1 MTNHASA
8 GETGAELA
16 AKVLRASR
24 RQLLCGSGAAAVA
37 ALLSACSGGSGDY
50 GGSDGKP
57 TPSQDPTKPLA
68 TLDEIPVGGG
78 IVTADLVLVQPVAG
92 QVKAFS
98 RSCPHMHN
106 PVDAPKD
113 GIITCPFHG
122 SQFKADDGSLVK
134 GPATKGLTEVKV
146 TVTDGKVMRA

>member
-8 GETGAELA
+8 DHTGAALA
-16 AKVLRASR
+16 ANVLRASR
-24 RQLLCGSGAAAVA
+24 RQLLCGGGAVAVA
-37 ALLSACSGGSGDY
+37 ALLTACSGGSGDS
-50 GGSDGKP
+50 GETQSPGQEPGA
-57 TPSQDPTKPLA
+57 QLA

-78 IVTADLVLVQPVAG
+78 IVTSDLVLVQPTAG

-113 GIITCPFHG
+113 GIITCPYHG
-122 SQFKADDGSLVK
+122 SKFKAEDGSLVN
-134 GPATKGLTEVKV
+134 GPATTGLTEVKV
-146 TVTDGKVMRA
+146 TVSDGKVLRA